1 MTVNKRIVS
10 SKKNTEVRTIPAI
23 LNLFPEELLTL
34 GKNAKLQMIP
44 TIDPPR

>member
-23 LNLFPEELLTL
+23 LNLFPDGLLTL
-34 GKNAKLQMIP
+34 GKNAKLQIIP